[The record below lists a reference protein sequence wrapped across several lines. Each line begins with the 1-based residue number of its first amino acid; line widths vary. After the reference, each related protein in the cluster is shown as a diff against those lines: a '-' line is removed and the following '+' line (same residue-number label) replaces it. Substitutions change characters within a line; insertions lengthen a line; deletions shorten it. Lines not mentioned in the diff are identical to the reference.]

1 MTDQKTFSIPLMRHL
16 LIIIITISIERI
28 VEKNAKE
35 K

>member
-1 MTDQKTFSIPLMRHL
+1 MTDQKTFNIPLMWHL
-16 LIIIITISIERI
+16 LIIITISIERI